1 MPTLTR
7 TPAGHEPPLMEW
19 EYQPPVGPRPPR
31 GFVGLKNAR
40 ATCYMN
46 AVLQQVMMLS
56 SFSLLILSPQ
66 IGTFCLFV
74 FILGI
79 CSVLAKAW
87 ECSIPPYFHMPL
99 AC

>member
-7 TPAGHEPPLMEW
+7 THAGHEPPLMEW

-46 AVLQQVMMLS
+46 AVLQQVMILS
-56 SFSLLILSPQ
+56 SSSSLIFSPQ
-66 IGTFCLFV
+66 TGTFLKF
-74 FILGI
+74 FL
-79 CSVLAKAW
+79 S
-87 ECSIPPYFHMPL
+87 
-99 AC
+99 

>member
-7 TPAGHEPPLMEW
+7 THAGHEPPLMEW

-66 IGTFCLFV
+66 IGTFCFLF
-74 FILGI
+74 FLGI
-79 CSVLAKAW
+79 
-87 ECSIPPYFHMPL
+87 
-99 AC
+99 